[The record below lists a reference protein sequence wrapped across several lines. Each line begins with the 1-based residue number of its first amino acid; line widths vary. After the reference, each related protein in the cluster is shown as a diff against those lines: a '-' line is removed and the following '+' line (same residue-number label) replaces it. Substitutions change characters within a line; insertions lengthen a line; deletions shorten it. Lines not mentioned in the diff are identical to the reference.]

1 MSVNLT
7 VVQSRLRREGVA
19 ESITRFADAAT
30 AQLDL
35 LTAQVEALLAL
46 VRDLDGGADVGAL
59 VGQVVALSGRR
70 AEGDGAFVVVLPEA
84 GTARV
89 PLDPIV
95 VLTLVVLA
103 LAPALAHPGPGRC
116 ELQSDGDGAIRLAV
130 RAGGPVA
137 LDPRAA
143 ALAGAAG
150 VELAAPSD
158 ADLVLVFPSAL
169 ATAPAASKL

>member
-46 VRDLDGGADVGAL
+46 VRGPNGGADVGAL

-95 VLTLVVLA
+95 VRTLVVLA

-130 RAGGPVA
+130 RAGGPQP
-137 LDPRAA
+137 LDARAA
-143 ALAGAAG
+143 ALARDGDAA
-150 VELAAPSD
+150 VDRLSDAELA
-158 ADLVLVFPSAL
+158 LTF
-169 ATAPAASKL
+169 ATAPDGAKL